1 MCYPV
6 WGEHASHLW
15 SLWPPEVNE
24 KNVRGESWM
33 TKKHWNPPSLLVGA
47 SLYPSLGDVL
57 RSTVPPTPKN
67 QCITCMFRGGPKKLI
82 FQDLVLNQQLLWWN
96 NNLSIATPAGGE
108 KRREESFCWDVAVNW
123 ATLSTCP
130 PGHTT
135 DKLSHVNIVWVHST
149 CWCVCRYVF
158 HFFHTMIIVERQ
170 IIDLYW
176 IIGSHQYMLRVDLGS
191 CSSQEWQHCLAAAGY
206 SFCFWETAPS
216 SCPEDNRQ
224 VSRRIPFLLLECQ
237 MVWRRCRFD
246 IIVLP
251 HWKESEGPYK
261 MTQINRAKR
270 GVTNWFLYHLGKI

>member
-6 WGEHASHLW
+6 WGEHAFHLW

-82 FQDLVLNQQLLWWN
+82 FQDLVLNRRLLWWN

-130 PGHTT
+130 SGHTT

-149 CWCVCRYVF
+149 CFDVCVDMCF
-158 HFFHTMIIVERQ
+158 IF
-170 IIDLYW
+170 
-176 IIGSHQYMLRVDLGS
+176 SHHDHR
-191 CSSQEWQHCLAAAGY
+191 
-206 SFCFWETAPS
+206 WET
-216 SCPEDNRQ
+216 DNWF
-224 VSRRIPFLLLECQ
+224 VLDHRIPSVYAPGRFGILFLPRMTALPRCSRILILLLGDS
-237 MVWRRCRFD
+237 FSL
-246 IIVLP
+246 ILP
-251 HWKESEGPYK
+251 TG
-261 MTQINRAKR
+261 Q
-270 GVTNWFLYHLGKI
+270 